1 MSSQQWTISLI
12 KQGKFKVGAV
22 PADGLG
28 RLLLKLFFFVFIKLG
43 SLVMSAGANRMN
55 FWPI

>member
-1 MSSQQWTISLI
+1 MDISLA

-28 RLLLKLFFFVFIKLG
+28 HLPLKTILFLNKMG
-43 SLVMSAGANRMN
+43 
-55 FWPI
+55 

>member
-28 RLLLKLFFFVFIKLG
+28 RFLLKLFFVFIKLG